1 MRKVMKIS
9 NSIELLDW
17 FKTTVDI
24 DSDYMTAKLLGIS
37 KQGIS
42 NVRNGRNEFSDFHA
56 LMIANIGKHP
66 EPLKIVAA
74 IEATKEEKAG
84 NEERAKLWREYAA

>member
-1 MRKVMKIS
+1 MKIS

-37 KQGIS
+37 KQAISKIRQGI
-42 NVRNGRNEFSDFHA
+42 NEFSEDNT
-56 LMIANIGKHP
+56 LMIATIGKHP
-66 EPLKIVAA
+66 DPLKVVAA
-74 IEATKEEKAG
+74 IEVAKAEKVG
-84 NEERAKLWREYAA
+84 DVERAKLWRQYVA